1 MFESKKYIHIQSHMQ
16 CIGRSAWLNI
26 SGCFLSL
33 WRCRL
38 EWQSTN
44 STMRDAFNIHLRKK
58 MCLHQIYRY
67 KSYLASKD
75 NTLTRISGSG
85 TDSAHS
91 KKKLNNSAG
100 TDYVHLA
107 PCVVLFF
114 SVSCSVGADNHQ
126 SNAPWQTLH
135 GPSRWGTHL
144 TKMLNMGLLL
154 EKTLWWKYYM
164 FDIHYI
170 KAKYNAPPIW
180 ICLNLAGEVRSLQ
193 VHGHSMHLRAA
204 GRGLPTA

>member
-1 MFESKKYIHIQSHMQ
+1 MYCYICMIKY
-16 CIGRSAWLNI
+16 I

-58 MCLHQIYRY
+58 CAYTKYIDTNLVLQARTPHWQE
-67 KSYLASKD
+67 YLAVVP
-75 NTLTRISGSG
+75 IPPIP
-85 TDSAHS
+85 

-107 PCVVLFF
+107 PCAVLFL
-114 SVSCSVGADNHQ
+114 SVSCSVGAGNHQ

-154 EKTLWWKYYM
+154 KKTLGWKYYM
-164 FDIHYI
+164 VDIHYI
-170 KAKYNAPPIW
+170 KAKYDAPPIW
-180 ICLNLAGEVRSLQ
+180 IWLNPAGEVRSLQ

-204 GRGLPTA
+204 VRGLPTA